1 MQAASARAAQAACW
15 GESMRG
21 RQGETHRG
29 SCWRSRAIMPYN
41 SVATRMKISD
51 SSVARHPAS
60 RPHQKSTPPNPAER
74 ELSMLVKKM
83 DTAVARAH
91 SAWLWV
97 KDGCSLGASAG
108 KTQHH
113 ALHTADAPFCRRG
126 QWCAAQQQAR
136 EKETHGRQ
144 RCWASGILGPGAA
157 CGGAP
162 RTLGRASAAGTS
174 SRRPTKPAFSFLGVH
189 MQGCFYGQRGAL
201 KTHTVLRGRV
211 DRL

>member
-1 MQAASARAAQAACW
+1 
-15 GESMRG
+15 
-21 RQGETHRG
+21 
-29 SCWRSRAIMPYN
+29 MPYN

-144 RCWASGILGPGAA
+144 RCWAGGILGPGAA

-174 SRRPTKPAFSFLGVH
+174 SRRPTEPAFSFLGVH

-201 KTHTVLRGRV
+201 KTHTVHYPSFVLDVWCATKESDAASHPELRC
-211 DRL
+211 RLSWTDGVSLGLS

>member
-1 MQAASARAAQAACW
+1 
-15 GESMRG
+15 
-21 RQGETHRG
+21 
-29 SCWRSRAIMPYN
+29 MPYN
-41 SVATRMKISD
+41 SVATQTMTSD
-51 SSVARHPAS
+51 SVHGCGPAS
-60 RPHQKSTPPNPAER
+60 RPHQKATPPNPAER

-83 DTAVARAH
+83 DTAMARAH

-97 KDGCSLGASAG
+97 KDGCSLGASAR
-108 KTQHH
+108 KNQHH

-144 RCWASGILGPGAA
+144 RCWAGGILGPGAA

-174 SRRPTKPAFSFLGVH
+174 SRRPTEPAFSFLGVH

-201 KTHTVLRGRV
+201 KTHTVNDIDPLGPAC
-211 DRL
+211 LTHLT

>member
-1 MQAASARAAQAACW
+1 
-15 GESMRG
+15 
-21 RQGETHRG
+21 
-29 SCWRSRAIMPYN
+29 
-41 SVATRMKISD
+41 
-51 SSVARHPAS
+51 
-60 RPHQKSTPPNPAER
+60 
-74 ELSMLVKKM
+74 MLVKKM

-108 KTQHH
+108 KNQHH

-144 RCWASGILGPGAA
+144 RCWAGGILGPGAA

-201 KTHTVLRGRV
+201 KTHTVEFFGILPPHAPGNTLYATHTSTLGIIAQMRYAR
-211 DRL
+211 